1 MKSDIYDLIIIG
13 AGPAGMAAAATA
25 AQKKLRV
32 AILDEQQTPGGQI
45 YRSIKQPAPADEHI
59 LGPDYYYG
67 RHLLEGLENAPVTYL
82 PGTMVWSIDDDL
94 NIAFSHNGS
103 SQKLKAKRV
112 LLATGAMERP
122 APFVGWTTPG
132 VMTCGSA
139 QILMKTSGLTP
150 ALPLVLA
157 GSGPLLLLIAVQ
169 LLRAD
174 VPISAILDT
183 TPKGRYRSALRYL
196 PNALKNTPL
205 LLKGVGLLFT
215 LKKAGIRYINHVTD
229 LTAIEGSNHHIER
242 VKFSSPK
249 GQESLACTT
258 LLVHQGVVPN
268 TQLSRAL
275 QLKHQ
280 WDELQQCWRPERDRW
295 GETSKRGIFIAGD
308 GGGIAGAKA
317 AEYQGQLSALKIATQ
332 LNASSTD
339 SLQKEANDIEKR
351 LQQQLSVR
359 PFLDHLY
366 QPASPFLLPPDETIV
381 CRCEEVT
388 AGEIRNIAKLGCS
401 GPNQTKS
408 FCRSGMGPCQGRL
421 CGLTV
426 ANIIADVHQ
435 TSMDEV
441 GYYRIRTPIKPL
453 TIGELADL
461 AE

>member
-1 MKSDIYDLIIIG
+1 MNSERYDLVIIG

-25 AQKKLRV
+25 AEQKLRV
-32 AILDEQQTPGGQI
+32 AILDEQTSPGGQI
-45 YRSIKQPAPADEHI
+45 YRAIKHPAPADESI

-67 RHLLEGLENAPVTYL
+67 RSLLAGLEQAPVDYV
-82 PGTMVWSIDDDL
+82 PGAMVWSIDEHL
-94 NIAFSHNGS
+94 TVAFSCMGRS
-103 SQKLKAKRV
+103 RKLQAKRI

-122 APFVGWTTPG
+122 VAFPGWTIPG

-139 QILMKTSGLTP
+139 QILLKTSGLTP

-169 LLRAD
+169 LHRAG

-183 TPKGRYRSALRYL
+183 TPAGRYASALKYL
-196 PNALKNTPL
+196 PGALKNIPL
-205 LLKGVGLLFT
+205 LTKGVGLLYS
-215 LKKAGIRYINHVTD
+215 LKKAGIRYVKQVAD
-229 LTAIEGSNHHIER
+229 LKAMEGSDGHLASVSFRHA
-242 VKFSSPK
+242 K
-249 GQESLACTT
+249 GEESLPCTT

-268 TQLSRAL
+268 TQLSRAAEL
-275 QLKHQ
+275 QHQ
-280 WDELQQCWRPERDRW
+280 WDDLQLCWRPERDRW
-295 GETSKRGIFIAGD
+295 GETSRPGIFIAGD

-317 AEYQGQLSALKIATQ
+317 AQWQGQLSALKIAAQ
-332 LNASSTD
+332 LNGTPAAAVE
-339 SLQKEANDIEKR
+339 QAAAQIEKS
-351 LQQQLSVR
+351 LQQQLAIR

-366 QPASPFLLPPDETIV
+366 QPATAFLLPPDETIV

-388 AGEIRNIAKLGCS
+388 AGEIRNIAALGCS

-408 FCRSGMGPCQGRL
+408 FCRAGMGPCQGRL

-435 TSMDEV
+435 LAPEEV

-461 AE
+461 AD